1 MANTALKILGV
12 VATATTLFAFKKKR
26 DYTEVINNMTIDL
39 HDLSK
44 LRSSQGKI
52 FMNAALAFHNNTA
65 YDFDVYT
72 AGLIKLKRMT
82 LKYKNQVIGNAYSN
96 LTSFSLPAN
105 SNVVVSN
112 IQLEIVALNLAIL
125 WLNGGIDLNLSNYQF
140 DVEIEA
146 FGKPFVIEGLQQ

>member
-1 MANTALKILGV
+1 MANTALKITGV
-12 VATATTLFAFKKKR
+12 VALATTLFAFKKKR
-26 DYTEVINNMTIDL
+26 DYTEVIDKMTIDL

-44 LRSSQGKI
+44 LRSSQGKF
-52 FMNAALAFHNNTA
+52 FMNASISFHNNTP

-72 AGLIKLKRMT
+72 AGLIKLKKMT
-82 LKYKNQVIGNAYSN
+82 LKYKNQVIGNAYSD

-125 WLNGGIDLNLSNYQF
+125 WLENGIDLNLSNYQF
-140 DVEIEA
+140 DVTVEA
-146 FGKPFVIEGLQQ
+146 FGKEWIIPGLQQ